1 MFVQETVPVKT
12 VLWIPVPVPVPS
24 HVSRRQSPSEYNQCE
39 PGVNVVP
46 SSSNRLKTPL
56 TGAAGFTDAH
66 SFERAVTAEVPASV
80 IALMCGVRV
89 VDGFGWL

>member
-12 VLWIPVPVPVPS
+12 LDTGTRYRYPVPS

-46 SSSNRLKTPL
+46 SETPL